1 MFLYI
6 FLSRYN
12 NKQRQ
17 GKVIPCFKIIMKKRL
32 LYLFLAALIFL
43 MLCVPLLLNT
53 GCISKEIRQA
63 DSKDAQVDKDLARVT
78 LEGIKIDTAMRAPVI
93 LLKEAD
99 GEKYLPIWIGS
110 QEAYSIVMELEGI
123 EAPRPLTHDL
133 IVGLLEELNAIIDYI
148 VISDIEDDIFYAK
161 IYLRDGDNI
170 TTSIDSRPSD
180 AIGLAVRVECDIFV
194 KKDILDEHS
203 IEIKSPDEQ
212 YMEI

>member
-1 MFLYI
+1 MPF
-6 FLSRYN
+6 F
-12 NKQRQ
+12 
-17 GKVIPCFKIIMKKRL
+17 
-32 LYLFLAALIFL
+32 
-43 MLCVPLLLNT
+43 LNT

-63 DSKDAQVDKDLARVT
+63 DSKDAQADKDLVRVT

-110 QEAYSIVMELEGI
+110 QEAYSIAMELEDI
-123 EAPRPLTHDL
+123 ETPRPLTHDL
-133 IVGLLEELNAIIDYI
+133 IVDLLEELNAIIDYI

-170 TTSIDSRPSD
+170 TASIDSRPSD

-194 KKDILDEHS
+194 KKDILDEHG